1 MELAAVDP
9 DLGPGQLYRSALN
22 VGHDHIGSLVN
33 TLALAY
39 FGGALPLVL
48 LISLGFQPLSVALNS
63 EEIVESILAVLAA
76 SIGLVLCVPVTTAVA
91 VLFAQRRAG
100 RTDTMSQ

>member
-1 MELAAVDP
+1 M
-9 DLGPGQLYRSALN
+9 
-22 VGHDHIGSLVN
+22 
-33 TLALAY
+33 
-39 FGGALPLVL
+39 L

-91 VLFAQRRAG
+91 VLFAQQRSW
-100 RTDTMSQ
+100 RTDTLSQ